1 MREYFLL
8 QQIWPRL
15 ISPSDRTIVVD
26 HLKSVFK
33 DDDDVEVIF
42 IYCNYK
48 QSINQSLRNL
58 IGSLVRQLVQKRR
71 TVSENITTLYN
82 SHSQRHT
89 LLSETDI
96 TQALQSEISNYS
108 SVFLVVDALDECS
121 ETHDTRLNL
130 LDTLRSLPG
139 NVRLMV
145 TSRYLPTIERE
156 FIGVRRIEISAT
168 GDDVGRYVRGRIP
181 KERRLCRHVKANKDL
196 EDTIVNAI
204 VRNVK
209 GM

>member
-1 MREYFLL
+1 M
-8 QQIWPRL
+8 
-15 ISPSDRTIVVD
+15 
-26 HLKSVFK
+26 
-33 DDDDVEVIF
+33 
-42 IYCNYK
+42 
-48 QSINQSLRNL
+48 
-58 IGSLVRQLVQKRR
+58 RQLVQERR
-71 TVSENITTLYN
+71 TVSENITSLYN
-82 SHSQRHT
+82 SHSQRNT

-96 TQALQSEISNYS
+96 TQTLQSEISNYS

-130 LDTLRSLPG
+130 LDTLRSLPV

-181 KERRLCRHVKANKDL
+181 KERRLCRHVKANKAL

-204 VRNVK
+204 VKNVK
-209 GM
+209 GMQVFLGHIATLLHN

>member
-1 MREYFLL
+1 
-8 QQIWPRL
+8 
-15 ISPSDRTIVVD
+15 
-26 HLKSVFK
+26 
-33 DDDDVEVIF
+33 
-42 IYCNYK
+42 
-48 QSINQSLRNL
+48 
-58 IGSLVRQLVQKRR
+58 
-71 TVSENITTLYN
+71 
-82 SHSQRHT
+82 
-89 LLSETDI
+89 
-96 TQALQSEISNYS
+96 
-108 SVFLVVDALDECS
+108 
-121 ETHDTRLNL
+121 
-130 LDTLRSLPG
+130 
-139 NVRLMV
+139 MV